1 MDNATLMSG
10 TALSRPTWDASG
22 KGASD
27 PVTSGSQGEAQ
38 EAKARE
44 TKREASNAIP
54 SVDQIEVLRAEINA
68 SSRSR
73 LQIERAEEAG
83 RFIYRIFDPETGET
97 VRQWPP
103 EKYVELV
110 AYLRGREGGLVDERA

>member
-10 TALSRPTWDASG
+10 TALARPAWDAIANG
-22 KGASD
+22 RVT
-27 PVTSGSQGEAQ
+27 PVTSGSPGDAMESD
-38 EAKARE
+38 ARKK
-44 TKREASNAIP
+44 TREASAALP
-54 SVDQIEVLRAEINA
+54 SLEKIEEMRAAINA

-73 LQIERAEEAG
+73 LQIERAEDAG
-83 RFIYRIFDPETGET
+83 RFIYRILDPATGET

-110 AYLRGREGGLVDERA
+110 AYLRGREGGLVDKTV

>member
-10 TALSRPTWDASG
+10 TALARPSWDAIASG
-22 KGASD
+22 R
-27 PVTSGSQGEAQ
+27 VTPATRGSQGDGMESDARKKTRLVPQ
-38 EAKARE
+38 EQPKIE
-44 TKREASNAIP
+44 
-54 SVDQIEVLRAEINA
+54 QIEAMRAAINA

-73 LQIERAEEAG
+73 LQIERAEDAG
-83 RFIYRIFDPETGET
+83 RFIYRILDPDTGET

-110 AYLRGREGGLVDERA
+110 AYLRGREGGLVDEIV